1 MSQKWLGWQGSN
13 LRIRESK
20 PRALPLGDTP
30 TQGTAPPL
38 KKRKNGK
45 AARIFAGA
53 AIKKNGV
60 GSGIRTH
67 GLQSHNLAR

>member
-1 MSQKWLGWQGSN
+1 MAGVAGFEPANTGVKA
-13 LRIRESK
+13 
-20 PRALPLGDTP
+20 PRLTAWRHPNAGDR
-30 TQGTAPPL
+30 TAAE
-38 KKRKNGK
+38 KRKNGK